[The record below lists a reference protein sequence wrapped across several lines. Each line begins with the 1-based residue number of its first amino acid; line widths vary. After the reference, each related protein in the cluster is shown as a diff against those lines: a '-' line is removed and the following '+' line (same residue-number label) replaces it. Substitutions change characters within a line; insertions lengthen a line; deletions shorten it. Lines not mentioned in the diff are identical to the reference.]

1 MIEEDDQRGFGEQPM
16 ARFDAAT
23 DMAVAFY
30 RFALQCYLYRC
41 AISGLS
47 VSPQDENLHEKLEV
61 VLIHPREFGGELEIG
76 NVLVLDSR
84 VAQLFSTGALSVA
97 EDKTVLV
104 ARPKEVPA
112 ELEGAVRP
120 GAALFLPQDH
130 LLQPSDK
137 NLQFHR
143 LTIARYEP

>member
-30 RFALQCYLYRC
+30 RFALQTYQYRC

-97 EDKTVLV
+97 EDGTVLV
-104 ARPKEVPA
+104 ARPNEVLT
-112 ELEGAVRP
+112 ELGDLVRP
-120 GAALFLPQDH
+120 GAALFLPEDP
-130 LLQPSDK
+130 LLHPSAK

-143 LTIARYEP
+143 LTVARYAA